1 MKKFTILLGALML
14 TVSVF
19 AQVNDKDG
27 EVNMMSKRGEYI
39 LPVEGDFAL
48 GINAVPIV
56 NYFGNLF
63 NGNVG
68 NSANFSA
75 MNWNEIWSDAAVN
88 TPLLFGKYYLSDKSA
103 IRAGLTIGIMNRV
116 ERQNVT
122 MNQEVPDPYV
132 TVTDVYNRTG
142 TTLGIGA
149 DYLMYRGKGRVQG
162 FYGGGFALSY
172 QKTKRAFTYGNLI
185 TTEFTAPYWYDF
197 LNGTY
202 QSGGQR
208 TLSQSANRNYGI
220 TLSGVVGVEYFVA
233 PKISIGGEFRLG
245 LYAGIETKGVRTV
258 ERWTGTE
265 REVETL
271 PKEANNNEVRFRN
284 ASTGSIFMMFHF

>member
-48 GINAVPIV
+48 GINAIPIV

-63 NGNVG
+63 NGNP
-68 NSANFSA
+68 NNTWASFSA
-75 MNWNEIWSDAAVN
+75 MDWNRTINNPV
-88 TPLLFGKYYLSDKSA
+88 LFGKYYLSDQTA
-103 IRAGLTIGIMNRV
+103 IRAGLTIGIENRV
-116 ERQNVT
+116 NRQNVM
-122 MNQEVPDPYV
+122 MNQQVPDPKV
-132 TVTDVYNRTG
+132 TVTDVWSHTG
-142 TTLGIGA
+142 TVLGIGG
-149 DYLMYRGKGRVQG
+149 DYLMYRGKGRLQG
-162 FYGGGFALSY
+162 FYGGGLSFVY
-172 QKTKRAFTYGNLI
+172 SKTMDSYTYGNLI
-185 TTEFTAPYWYDF
+185 TTEFSAPYWYDF
-197 LNGTY
+197 ANYTTT
-202 QSGGQR
+202 SGGTR
-208 TLSQSANRNYGI
+208 ILSQSGNRSYGI
-220 TLSGVVGVEYFVA
+220 TLGGVVGVEYFVA

-245 LYAGIETKGVRTV
+245 LYVGVDTYGKTTV

-265 REVETL
+265 REIETL
-271 PKEANNNEVRFRN
+271 PKAANDNEVAFKN

>member
-1 MKKFTILLGALML
+1 ML

-48 GINAVPIV
+48 GINAIPIV
-56 NYFGNLF
+56 EYFGNLF
-63 NGNVG
+63 NGKTN
-68 NSANFSA
+68 NTASFRA
-75 MNWNEIWSDAAVN
+75 MNWNRTINNPV
-88 TPLLFGKYYLSDKSA
+88 LFGKYYLSDKSA
-103 IRAGLTIGIMNRV
+103 IRAGLTIGIENSVDR
-116 ERQNVT
+116 ENVM
-122 MNQEVPDPYV
+122 MNQQIPDPKV
-132 TVTDVYNRTG
+132 TVTDVWSHTG
-142 TTLGIGA
+142 TTLGIGG
-149 DYLMYRGKGRVQG
+149 DYLMYRGKGRLQG
-162 FYGGGFALSY
+162 FYGGGLSFVY
-172 QKTKRAFTYGNLI
+172 NKSKDSYTYGNLI
-185 TTEFTAPYWYDF
+185 TTEFSAPYWYDF
-197 LNGTY
+197 TAYSAPTVGTT
-202 QSGGQR
+202 SGGTR
-208 TLSQSANRNYGI
+208 PLSQSSNRSYGI

-245 LYAGIETKGVRTV
+245 LYAGIDTYGKTTV

-271 PKEANNNEVRFRN
+271 PKAANDNKVAFKN